1 MRNPDWLRLFPDS
14 DFRWVM
20 NLRPG
25 DAVDFFSPSE
35 ESVAVLR
42 KRSDLLRD
50 AADFY
55 EWLPESEQEFIS
67 LALDRLSAW
76 TGLNFADGREAGC
89 RLEPDWVLLREQGDG
104 MPRVVAGS
112 VCFPT
117 GWSLPEKAGLPLD
130 QVHGKVPRLNEALGR
145 QIGTFLGKLVPGVA
159 WEREN
164 WGFSADPS
172 RDHHPRHRRR
182 RLDGGEKLDE
192 AWIRLERQILVRL
205 SGDGILFGIH
215 VGNHRLDEVA
225 GLSAVLPARIARAL
239 KSMPEDAA
247 EYKGLLAARSGI
259 AARLEAGV

>member
-14 DFRWVM
+14 DFRWAM

-35 ESVAVLR
+35 ESAVVLEE
-42 KRSDLLRD
+42 RSRLLRD
-50 AADFY
+50 APGFH
-55 EWLPESEQEFIS
+55 EVLPESEKEIIDQ
-67 LALDRLSAW
+67 ALDRLSAW
-76 TGLNFADGREAGC
+76 TGQTFEDGREAGC
-89 RLEPDWVLLREQGDG
+89 RLEPDWVLLREQVDG

-112 VCFPT
+112 VCFPS

-130 QVHGKVPRLNEALGR
+130 EVHGNVPRLNEALGR
-145 QIGTFLGKLVPGVA
+145 QIATFLGKLVPGTP

-164 WGFSADPS
+164 WGLSADAA

-182 RLDGGEKLDE
+182 RLDGGETLDE

-225 GLSAVLPARIARAL
+225 GLSAVLPARMARAL
-239 KSMPEDAA
+239 ISMPEDAA

>member
-1 MRNPDWLRLFPDS
+1 MRRPDWLRLFPDS
-14 DFRWVM
+14 DFRWSM

-42 KRSDLLRD
+42 ERSDLLRD

-55 EWLPESEQEFIS
+55 EWLPGSEMELIS

-76 TGLNFADGREAGC
+76 TGLTFADGREAGC
-89 RLEPDWVLLREQGDG
+89 RLEPDWVLLRERVDG
-104 MPRVVAGS
+104 MPRVVAG
-112 VCFPT
+112 
-117 GWSLPEKAGLPLD
+117 KAGLPLD

-145 QIGTFLGKLVPGVA
+145 QIGTFLGKLVPGVV

-192 AWIRLERQILVRL
+192 TWIRLERQILVRL

-215 VGNHRLDEVA
+215 VGSHRLDEVA

-239 KSMPEDAA
+239 RSMPEDAA

-259 AARLEAGV
+259 AARLEAGA